1 MRVLN
6 WFRKPQVN
14 KVILTMV
21 YADFLLIS
29 ATGFLTPIA
38 AVFITTQIAGATV
51 ATVGFATTVFWVV
64 KSAFQIPVASYV
76 DAKRGEHDDYQLMV
90 IGAVMM
96 AVVPL
101 LYYLFAREVWHVFAL
116 EVLNG
121 IAYALHIPT
130 WLAIFTRHIDK
141 HKESSEWTL
150 HSNAIGLGFAASAAI
165 GGVLA
170 ERFGFRVLFLLVSA
184 FMFLG
189 TVVLLIV
196 KDSML
201 DGDGKDEGAAA
212 AISLSSQKQKLPG

>member
-1 MRVLN
+1 MN
-6 WFRKPQVN
+6 WLRRPQVN

-38 AVFITTQIAGATV
+38 AVFITTQIVGATI

-76 DAKRGEHDDYQLMV
+76 DAKRGERDDYQLMI

-150 HSNAIGLGFAASAAI
+150 HSNVIGLGFAASAAI

-189 TVVLLIV
+189 AVLLLMV
-196 KDSML
+196 KDLML
-201 DGDGKDEGAAA
+201 DGDGRDAGAAA
-212 AISLSSQKQKLPG
+212 ALSLSSQKQKLPG

>member
-1 MRVLN
+1 MN
-6 WFRKPQVN
+6 WLRRPQVN

-38 AVFITTQIAGATV
+38 AVFITTQIVGATV

-76 DAKRGEHDDYQLMV
+76 DAKRGERDDYQLMV
-90 IGAVMM
+90 IGAVVM
-96 AVVPL
+96 AIVPL

-170 ERFGFRVLFLLVSA
+170 ERFGFRVLFLIVSA

-189 TVVLLIV
+189 AVVLLLV

-201 DGDGKDEGAAA
+201 DGDGRDDGVAAA
-212 AISLSSQKQKLPG
+212 MSLSSQKQKLPG